1 MIAPARI
8 AALGAYEK
16 VERGEVTL
24 PEALAQ
30 AHSTVSSVRDKALAA
45 EIATGIFR
53 WRAALDHA
61 IATQITRPIERV
73 DPVVLGIL
81 RLSAYQLLF
90 LDRVPARA
98 VVDDAVSLARR
109 RKRTSAAGFVNAVL
123 RKIAAAP
130 RDALLPPPSSP
141 DYLTTTLSHPRWLME
156 RWTARYGAAAAET
169 WARFDNSNAPLT
181 LRANTLR
188 TTREELAARLA
199 QAGITTEPT
208 PYAPDGLIVR
218 SGHPLR
224 TPLASAGLFVAQDG
238 ASQIVGWLAQ
248 LACARVR
255 TAGIG
260 PLLVLDA
267 CASPGGKTLALAST
281 LLNDRDDSKGSYKAK
296 HVSHRVIA
304 ADRRARRMRLL
315 RDTITTAGVT
325 NVPLV
330 QVDLEA
336 GLPFRAAFHVVLVD
350 APCSGLGTLRRE
362 PEIRWRRSETDLA
375 RFAERQRRMLD
386 EAAKALRPGGML
398 IYSTCSSEPD
408 ENEAVAS
415 AFLDTHTHF
424 HAADPRDW
432 ALPAPRASL
441 IDGHGHLCTLPYR
454 DRLEAFFAAIV
465 GVAA

>member
-1 MIAPARI
+1 MIAPARL
-8 AALGAYEK
+8 AALRAYQI

-30 AHSTVSSVRDKALAA
+30 SLSTLSSLRDKALAA

-81 RLSAYQLLF
+81 RLGAYQLLF

-98 VVDDAVSLARR
+98 VVDDAVSLARQ

-141 DYLTTTLSHPRWLME
+141 DYLTTTLSHPRWLIE
-156 RWTARYGAAAAET
+156 RWTTRYGAAAAEA
-169 WARFDNSNAPLT
+169 WARFDNGNAPLT

-188 TTREELAARLA
+188 TTREALAARLA
-199 QAGITTEPT
+199 QADIATEPT

-218 SGHPLR
+218 RGHPLR
-224 TPLASAGLFVAQDG
+224 TPLVSAGLFVAQDE

-248 LACARVR
+248 LACDRVR
-255 TAGIG
+255 TAEIG

-267 CASPGGKTLALAST
+267 CASPGGKTLALASPPSSSQ
-281 LLNDRDDSKGSYKAK
+281 DDSNSSYKAN
-296 HVSHRVIA
+296 HASLRVIA
-304 ADRRARRMRLL
+304 ADRRTRRMRLL
-315 RDTITTAGVT
+315 RDTIATAGATTVR
-325 NVPLV
+325 LV
-330 QVDLEA
+330 QLDLEA
-336 GLPFRAAFHVVLVD
+336 GLPFRAAFHLILVD

-362 PEIRWRRSETDLA
+362 PEIRWRRSEPDLA
-375 RFAERQRRMLD
+375 RFAERQQRMLD
-386 EAAKALRPGGML
+386 EAAKALRPGGIL
-398 IYSTCSSEPD
+398 VYSTCSSEPD

-415 AFLDTHTHF
+415 SFLRTHTQF
-424 HAADPRDW
+424 RVIDPRDW
-432 ALPAPRASL
+432 GVPAPLVSL
-441 IDGHGHLCTLPYR
+441 IDADGYLRTLPYR
-454 DRLEAFFAAIV
+454 DRLEAFFAVIF